1 MNEEVYEENLTDSND
16 IKTSWRLPRDLL
28 KQFKHLA
35 TDMDTNVTALVTQA
49 MEEFIAKHRKKMK

>member
-1 MNEEVYEENLTDSND
+1 MSEEVYEELTDSNNND

-35 TDMDTNVTALVTQA
+35 TDKETNVTALVVQA
-49 MEEFIAKHRKKMK
+49 MEEFLAKNRKK